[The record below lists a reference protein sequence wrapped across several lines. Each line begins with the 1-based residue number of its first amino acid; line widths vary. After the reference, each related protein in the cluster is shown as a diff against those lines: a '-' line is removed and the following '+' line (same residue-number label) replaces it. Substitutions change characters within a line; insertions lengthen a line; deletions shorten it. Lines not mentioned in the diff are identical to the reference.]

1 VEIERPR
8 FQKIVSLLIPGTD
21 GTGPLEGR
29 PTLERFATPHTFNPA
44 LSIPEAMVAV
54 AGAFSRIFLGSLLF
68 AIYGVYSL
76 VAWNAI
82 KSFFWRAV
90 TLPFLI
96 IVFLML
102 FAALMIGISAVMKK
116 VVPWQR

>member
-76 VAWNAI
+76 VAWNAM
-82 KSFFWRAV
+82 SFFWRAV
-90 TLPFLI
+90 TLPFFI
-96 IVFLML
+96 VVFLVL
-102 FAALMIGISAVMKK
+102 FAALMIGISAAMNR
-116 VVPWQR
+116 VVPRQR

>member
-1 VEIERPR
+1 MEIEQPC

-21 GTGPLEGR
+21 GTGSIEGR
-29 PTLERFATPHTFNPA
+29 STLERFATPHTFNPS
-44 LSIPEAMVAV
+44 LSIPEAAVAV

-76 VAWNAI
+76 VAWNAM
-82 KSFFWRAV
+82 SFFWRAV

-96 IVFLML
+96 IVFLIL
-102 FAALMIGISAVMKK
+102 FAALMIGISAAMNR
-116 VVPWQR
+116 VVPRPR